1 MEIGLLGAAHR
12 LTLRLLW
19 DLQDGE
25 WEPVLSLLPIT
36 PTPSH
41 ACRLLYGSWHVVTP
55 RGRVRWPGHRP
66 VHRRWAPGQRP
77 YVLTGPAS

>member
-1 MEIGLLGAAHR
+1 MEIWLLGAAHC

-25 WEPVLSLLPIT
+25 WELVLSLLPIT

-41 ACRLLYGSWHVVTP
+41 ACWLLYGFWHVVTDP
-55 RGRVRWPGHRP
+55 
-66 VHRRWAPGQRP
+66 
-77 YVLTGPAS
+77 L